1 MPEIQQKMKIEF
13 WKPEL
18 SEDFKNLNLQWLEEF
33 FWVEEHDREVLGNP
47 EKHIIAPG
55 GNILFVMEEEEAVAC
70 VALMKISEGIFE
82 LTKMAVKPALR
93 GKKIGNRLLEE
104 TINFSKKQN
113 WDELIIYSNT
123 KLENAIHLYRKFG
136 FIEIPMEQNGPYS
149 RGNIKMR
156 LNLS

>member
-1 MPEIQQKMKIEF
+1 MKIEF

-136 FIEIPMEQNGPYS
+136 FIEIPIEQNGPYS

>member
-1 MPEIQQKMKIEF
+1 MKIEF

-104 TINFSKKQN
+104 TINFSKN
-113 WDELIIYSNT
+113 RIGMN
-123 KLENAIHLYRKFG
+123 
-136 FIEIPMEQNGPYS
+136 
-149 RGNIKMR
+149 
-156 LNLS
+156 

>member
-1 MPEIQQKMKIEF
+1 MKIEF

>member
-1 MPEIQQKMKIEF
+1 MKIEF

-47 EKHIIAPG
+47 EKQIIAPG
-55 GNILFVMEEEEAVAC
+55 GNILFVMEEEEAVSC

-136 FIEIPMEQNGPYS
+136 FIEIPIEQNGPYS

>member
-1 MPEIQQKMKIEF
+1 MKIEF

-149 RGNIKMR
+149 RGNIKLR